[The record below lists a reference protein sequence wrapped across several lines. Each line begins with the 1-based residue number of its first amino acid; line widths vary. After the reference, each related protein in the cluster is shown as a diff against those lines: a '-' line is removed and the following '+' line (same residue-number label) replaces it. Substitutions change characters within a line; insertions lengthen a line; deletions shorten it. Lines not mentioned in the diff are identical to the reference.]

1 MTGHV
6 PGLRTAAVTTLLC
19 DADGTLF
26 PSEEPAFVASAAVT
40 RDFARRFG
48 LTGNFSPEHL
58 RRTTT
63 GKNFRTTAQDLAER
77 QGVRLE
83 PADLEAWVEREK
95 TEVTAYLGQVLTPR
109 PDVVA
114 AVSALGRRYRL
125 AVVSS
130 SALTRLA
137 ACFTASGLD
146 HLLPADR
153 RFSAEDS
160 LPVPTSKPDPAV
172 YRFALA
178 RLGVAP
184 HEALAVEDS
193 PTGAASAVAAGIATA
208 GLVQFVPAD
217 ERPGRR
223 GQLGDAGATWVRT
236 DWDQLASDLVGDAV
250 RVAT

>member
-1 MTGHV
+1 MNIPDLTG
-6 PGLRTAAVTTLLC
+6 VTTLLL

-26 PSEEPAFVASAAVT
+26 PSEEPAFVASATVT
-40 RDFARRFG
+40 QDFARRFG
-48 LTGNFSPEHL
+48 LEGDFSPEHL
-58 RRTTT
+58 RLTTT
-63 GKNFRTTAQDLAER
+63 GSNFRTTARTLAEA
-77 QGVRLE
+77 QGARLAPE
-83 PADLEAWVEREK
+83 ELEEWVAREK
-95 TEVTAYLGQVLTPR
+95 AEVTAYLGKVLTPR

-146 HLLPADR
+146 DLLPPDR

-178 RLGVAP
+178 RLGLGP
-184 HEALAVEDS
+184 QQALALEDS
-193 PTGAASAVAAGIATA
+193 TTGAASAVAAGITTA
-208 GLVQFVPAD
+208 GLVQFVPEE
-217 ERPGRR
+217 ERPGRIE
-223 GQLGDAGATWVRT
+223 QLHRAGASWTRSS
-236 DWDQLASDLVGDAV
+236 WDELASDLVGDAV

>member
-1 MTGHV
+1 MSIPDLT
-6 PGLRTAAVTTLLC
+6 RITTLLL

-26 PSEEPAFVASAAVT
+26 PSEEPAFVASAVVT

-48 LTGNFSPEHL
+48 LTGDFSADHL

-63 GKNFRTTAQDLAER
+63 GRNFRTTAQELAEG
-77 QGVRLE
+77 QGVRLD
-83 PADLEAWVEREK
+83 ADQLEAWVEREK
-95 TEVTAYLGQVLTPR
+95 TEVTAYLGQVLRPR
-109 PDVVA
+109 PEVVA
-114 AVSALGRRYRL
+114 ALSALRRRYRL

-146 HLLPADR
+146 GLLPAER

-178 RLGVAP
+178 RLGAAP
-184 HEALAVEDS
+184 HQALALEDS
-193 PTGAASAVAAGIATA
+193 ATGAASAVAAGIATA
-208 GLVQFVPAD
+208 GLVQFVPAG
-217 ERPGRR
+217 ERAERAER
-223 GQLGDAGATWVRT
+223 LRQAGAAWVRHSWEEFAA
-236 DWDQLASDLVGDAV
+236 DLADDTARVG
-250 RVAT
+250 T